1 MRLTFPNRPAKK
13 GTCGEH
19 FGLEDF
25 RSCDSAMLKIDVEVS
40 AGLCQQFYIAALFK
54 YTSECNELT
63 E

>member
-1 MRLTFPNRPAKK
+1 MRLTFPDRPAEK

-40 AGLCQQFYIAALFK
+40 AGLCQQFGTAQVRML
-54 YTSECNELT
+54 
-63 E
+63 